1 MNILLTKEQCDEV
14 LKREDIYSFLSS
26 WDKSIERKNV
36 LFYKDI
42 LTDLDNLKLNKNNP
56 PSIAINIKLNDF
68 VQYID
73 LYPDFFTYKKQL
85 LWVVIKE
92 THPSFE
98 NEIIKNVKE
107 KLKDKDRNTFIFIV
121 KLINDKQILLDDDL
135 KIKIL
140 GEMSKDNKKTY
151 ASDMLALLKT
161 LLVENTPYKEEL
173 KEILLNYQ
181 KNQPDFNREDFNFFK
196 KYKGKIINLYDNK
209 NIPDFLEEI
218 YENKSELNS
227 KVYNLTK
234 KEVHQMFPN
243 YFVKNNGI
251 KISERSNKN
260 KTRSQILKEINSS
273 NVVIA
278 IFDVK
283 RFCANNKSD
292 SIYLSKLFR
301 AVAKELS
308 EKVKNGED
316 SIQELVYTEVKGK
329 SKFLVEIK
337 NSQEINK
344 FKEIFDAFLIN
355 LSNKSISK
363 SVKEREM
370 KDEINKY
377 FEYFRLSNDI
387 EKKEIINIRTRRNK
401 I

>member
-14 LKREDIYSFLSS
+14 LKREDIYSFLSAGN
-26 WDKSIERKNV
+26 KSIERKNI
-36 LFYKDI
+36 LFYKDVFRDI
-42 LTDLDNLKLNKNNP
+42 ENLRFNKNNP

-68 VQYID
+68 VKYID
-73 LYPDFFTYKKQL
+73 LYPNFFTYKKQL

-92 THPSFE
+92 TYPSFE
-98 NEIIKNVKE
+98 NEFIKNVKE
-107 KLKDKDRNTFIFIV
+107 KFKDKDRNTFVFML
-121 KLINDKQILLDDDL
+121 KLINDKQIVLEDDL

-140 GEMSKDNKKTY
+140 MEMVKDTKKTY
-151 ASDMLALLKT
+151 ASDMLSCLKT
-161 LLVENTPYKEEL
+161 LLIENTPYKEEL
-173 KEILLNYQ
+173 KEVLSSYQ

-196 KYKGKIINLYDNK
+196 KYKEKIINLYDNK
-209 NIPDFLEEI
+209 NIPDFLEDI

-227 KVYNLTK
+227 KIYNITK
-234 KEVHQMFPN
+234 KEVYKIFPN
-243 YFVKNNGI
+243 YFKKNNGI
-251 KISERSNKN
+251 KMSERSNKN
-260 KTRSQILKEINSS
+260 KTRSQILKEKDTS

-292 SIYLSKLFR
+292 SIYLIKLFR
-301 AVAKELS
+301 AVAKKLS
-308 EKVKNGED
+308 EKVKNSED
-316 SIQELVYTEVKGK
+316 LIQELVYTEDKGK

-344 FKEIFDAFLIN
+344 FKEVFDAFLIN

-370 KDEINKY
+370 KSELNKY

-387 EKKEIINIRTRRNK
+387 EKKEITNISTRRNK